1 MKRLNERF
9 SKWQVWRMPVVE
21 PLTFTAPF
29 SLQTCVDTIRAHQK
43 MPEGGASGLWIDIKN
58 ASASESVLLEC
69 KILFGRGNFR
79 PIASYDVELFRITDE
94 TTRITA
100 RMTTFNSSIATI
112 LILVAFGIPM
122 VLIVYGVTI
131 ERVIVLLLV
140 FALLCYGVIATD
152 KVLFEKVRR
161 FPGQMRLWL
170 DERASPLAH

>member
-1 MKRLNERF
+1 MNQLGERF
-9 SKWQVWRMPVVE
+9 SKWQLWRMPIVE

-79 PIASYDVELFRITDE
+79 PIASYDVELVKLTDE

-100 RMTTFNSSIATI
+100 RMTTFNSSIAII
-112 LILVAFGIPM
+112 LILVAIAIPM
-122 VLIVYGVTI
+122 VSIVYGVTI
-131 ERVIVLLLV
+131 ERVLALLLLFV
-140 FALLCYGVIATD
+140 PLCYGIIATD
-152 KVLFEKVRR
+152 RALFEKVRR

-170 DERASPLAH
+170 DERARPLA